1 MTVHPKNQIM
11 LGASI
16 KDIHTLGE
24 GGVSNNADKRRWGGC
39 GLAVSWHPFQCSFF
53 KRGDDHLKDT
63 SSSYSVV
70 KD

>member
-1 MTVHPKNQIM
+1 MKLMTVHPKNQIM

-39 GLAVSWHPFQCSFF
+39 GFSCKLASF
-53 KRGDDHLKDT
+53 
-63 SSSYSVV
+63 SVQFL
-70 KD
+70 